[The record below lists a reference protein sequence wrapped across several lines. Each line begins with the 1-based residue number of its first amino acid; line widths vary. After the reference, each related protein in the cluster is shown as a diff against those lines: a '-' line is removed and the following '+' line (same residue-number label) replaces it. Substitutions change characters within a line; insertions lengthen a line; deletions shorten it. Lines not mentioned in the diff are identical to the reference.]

1 MKKLLFIA
9 VFAIAGMAAAEVSF
23 WKDGIAPDSS
33 PVATSTISA
42 VLATAFESRP
52 YSVAMV
58 DNVPISTFKVR
69 GTCLTF
75 R

>member
-1 MKKLLFIA
+1 MKKMLF
-9 VFAIAGMAAAEVSF
+9 VAALAAAWALEAEVSF

>member
-23 WKDGIAPDSS
+23 WKDGIAP
-33 PVATSTISA
+33 VATSTTSA

-52 YSVAMV
+52 YSVAVV